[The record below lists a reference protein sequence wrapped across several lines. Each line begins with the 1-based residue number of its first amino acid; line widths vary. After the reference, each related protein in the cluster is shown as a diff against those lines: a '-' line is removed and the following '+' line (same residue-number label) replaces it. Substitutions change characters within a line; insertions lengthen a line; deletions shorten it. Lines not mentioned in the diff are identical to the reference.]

1 MEWPSTGAGLEPSF
15 VEAGLESGKM
25 EDELVLEFTGVGL
38 VLQSKVKLI
47 APLTL
52 LSPCGGDLS
61 LDYRV

>member
-1 MEWPSTGAGLEPSF
+1 M

-25 EDELVLEFTGVGL
+25 GDELVLGFTGVGL
-38 VLQSKVKLI
+38 VLQSKIKLI

-61 LDYRV
+61 LDYIV